1 MIRMLQP
8 QDTGRVMQ
16 LWLEGNLD
24 AHAFVP
30 GNYWCEKVSMVRE
43 LLLQAEVYVYE
54 QNGEIQG
61 FVGLQGDMI
70 AGIFVDR
77 LHRSGGIGK
86 QLLNHVKHLHP
97 VLLLSVY
104 RKNYVI

>member
-16 LWLEGNLD
+16 LWLGGNLD
-24 AHAFVP
+24 AHAFCAQ
-30 GNYWCEKVSMVRE
+30 GNHWCEKVSMVRE

-61 FVGLQGDMI
+61 FVGLQGI
-70 AGIFVDR
+70 
-77 LHRSGGIGK
+77 
-86 QLLNHVKHLHP
+86 
-97 VLLLSVY
+97 
-104 RKNYVI
+104 